1 MPDMKRYLVKMTKT
15 MEVTA
20 ESHEAAT
27 AYARVIFNNAD
38 MPEEI
43 RRKVW
48 GSSPV
53 TIRQIES
60 EVIN

>member
-1 MPDMKRYLVKMTKT
+1 MPEMKRYLVKMTKT

-27 AYARVIFNNAD
+27 AYARVVFNNAD
-38 MPEEI
+38 MSADVQK
-43 RRKVW
+43 KVW

-53 TIRQIES
+53 TIREIQS

>member
-1 MPDMKRYLVKMTKT
+1 MPEMKTYLVKMTKT

-27 AYARVIFNNAD
+27 AYARVVFNNAD
-38 MPEEI
+38 MPAEI
-43 RRKVW
+43 QKKVW
-48 GSSPV
+48 GCSPV

>member
-1 MPDMKRYLVKMTKT
+1 

-27 AYARVIFNNAD
+27 AYARVVFNNAD
-38 MPEEI
+38 MPAEVQK
-43 RRKVW
+43 KVW
-48 GSSPV
+48 GCSPV

>member
-1 MPDMKRYLVKMTKT
+1 MPEMKRYLVRMTKT

-27 AYARVIFNNAD
+27 AYARVVFNNAD
-38 MPEEI
+38 MPAEI
-43 RRKVW
+43 QKKVW
-48 GSSPV
+48 DSTPV
-53 TIRQIES
+53 TIRQIWS